1 VTDTSHAPYAAHGDG
16 GEEAPET
23 VRELLDLLELEQLD
37 TDLFRAHNPS
47 HVEGRHRLFGG
58 QVAAQALRAATLTVP
73 DDRLPHSLHGYF
85 LRPGRSDMPT
95 IVRVDRDRD
104 GRSIS
109 SRRVT
114 AIQAGQVIF
123 SMSASFQSDDRGPEF
138 GPGLPADAPRP
149 EEAGDTRIGPF
160 QPLFEI
166 RPVGEHDAAPGL
178 NDTFWARAGVSL
190 PGDPLVHACVLT
202 YLSDMG
208 VGRGELASALREHQ
222 SASVDHA
229 IWFHRHVRL
238 DDWVLF
244 SMRPV
249 SAQSGRLLYTGTFH
263 GVDGTFAATMIQECL
278 ARPMPPETRRPGG

>member
-1 VTDTSHAPYAAHGDG
+1 MSDTSRTDASGHES
-16 GEEAPET
+16 EEGPGS
-23 VRELLDLLELEQLD
+23 VHELLELLELEELD
-37 TDLFRAHNPS
+37 TDLYRAHNPS

-73 DDRLPHSLHGYF
+73 EERFPHSLHGYF

-114 AIQAGQVIF
+114 ALQAGQVIF
-123 SMSASFQSDDRGPEF
+123 SMSASFQGPDDGPELA
-138 GPGLPADAPRP
+138 PGLPPGMSSPD
-149 EEAGDTRIGPF
+149 EAGASRVTAF

-166 RPVGEHDAAPGL
+166 RPVGEGEQARSGFG
-178 NDTFWARAGVSL
+178 DTYWARSGMEL
-190 PGDPLVHACVLT
+190 PDDPLVHACVLT

-208 VGRGELASALREHQ
+208 AGTGELADAMREHQ
-222 SASVDHA
+222 APSVDHA
-229 IWFHRHVRL
+229 VWFHRHVRL

-244 SMRPV
+244 SMRPI
-249 SAQSGRLLYTGTFH
+249 SAQSGRLLYSGSIH
-263 GVDGTFAATMIQECL
+263 GADGTFAATVIQECL
-278 ARPMPPETRRPGG
+278 IRPLPAGMRPVSR